1 MSGKLT
7 PEEVVEIEERKQEEK
22 RKAQEL
28 KQAREAEQRKN
39 DSGNKEGKQYD
50 YSQFCKGLAIILSL
64 EGHRQ
69 GYNQFYCQL

>member
-7 PEEVVEIEERKQEEK
+7 PEDLEELETKKQEEK

-39 DSGNKEGKQYD
+39 DSGNKEVK
-50 YSQFCKGLAIILSL
+50 
-64 EGHRQ
+64 
-69 GYNQFYCQL
+69 